1 MLDDENLRKFLIQL
15 FVYSIAFV
23 VLFTLVIGISLVINS
38 FLVGVILYFIDL
50 ITDLNIF
57 SVGNILFGAS
67 LLTIIGFLL
76 HKKDR

>member
-15 FVYSIAFV
+15 FGYSIAFV

-76 HKKDR
+76 HKKG